1 MARLPVLLAFLA
13 AFLLA
18 APAAARAHAI
28 LVEGQPAINASVP
41 AGDVTV
47 AFRFNSRIDGERSR
61 LTITDE
67 DHAQAVLP
75 IAPETS
81 DGPGGVGAVLHATA
95 HLAPGNYTIR
105 WQVLAVD
112 GHITRGDVPFTVTAP

>member
-1 MARLPVLLAFLA
+1 MATRPILA
-13 AFLLA
+13 ALA
-18 APAAARAHAI
+18 LMCSAHEARAHAI
-28 LVEGQPAINASVP
+28 LVEGAPASNATVP
-41 AGDVTV
+41 AGDVAI

-61 LTITDE
+61 LQVTDE
-67 DHAQAVLP
+67 DHARTVLP
-75 IAPETS
+75 IEPETS

-112 GHITRGDVPFTVTAP
+112 GHITRGDVPFTVTAPAP